1 MFYIFHGDDEF
12 TRSEAIA
19 ELKAKMGDPSWLA
32 LNTTI
37 LRGSGVTLDEIT
49 HACDSV
55 PFFGQRRLV
64 IVEDWLAQ
72 FEPSRQ
78 PNEGQ
83 EGDSLSPVVEKLI
96 AYLGRLPKTARLIF
110 VESRTLS
117 RRHPVVRYAQKAK
130 HGFVKEFARPRPGE
144 LTRWIQE
151 RLRAK
156 GGTITPSALA
166 QLAAFVGND
175 LRLLDMELEKLITY
189 VGTGRPINDRDVR
202 LLVAAV
208 QAANIFHL
216 VDALGH
222 RDSQRALAILR
233 ELLDAGHPPAYLM
246 YMITRQFR
254 ILLQVRELLDRH
266 LGPRQIQAELGLHPY
281 VAEKALRQARNFTPA
296 QIERMYDRLVEADE
310 AIKTGRA
317 DPGVALELLVVS
329 LVGMPAVTRRRR

>member
-1 MFYIFHGDDEF
+1 MFYVFHGDDEF

-32 LNTTI
+32 LNTTV
-37 LRGSGVTLDEIT
+37 LRGSDVTLAKIT
-49 HACDSV
+49 HVCDSV
-55 PFFGQRRLV
+55 PFFGERRLV
-64 IVEDWLAQ
+64 IVEDWLGQ
-72 FEPSRQ
+72 FEPGED
-78 PNEGQ
+78 EGQ
-83 EGDSLSPVVEKLI
+83 GGNGSSTTAEELI
-96 AYLGRLPKTARLIF
+96 AYLGRLPETARLIF
-110 VESRTLS
+110 VESRSLS
-117 RRHPVVRYAQKAK
+117 RKNPVVRYAERAR
-130 HGFVKEFARPRPGE
+130 HGFVKEFKRPRPGE
-144 LTRWIQE
+144 LNRWIQA

-175 LRLLDMELEKLITY
+175 LRLLDMELDKLITY
-189 VGTGRPINDRDVR
+189 VGTDRPINDRDVR

-208 QAANIFHL
+208 QESSIFRL
-216 VDALGH
+216 VDALGY
-222 RDSQRALAILR
+222 RDGQRALAILR

-296 QIERMYDRLVEADE
+296 QIERTYDRLVEADE
-310 AIKTGRA
+310 AMKTGRS
-317 DPGVALELLVVS
+317 DPGLALELLVVS

>member
-1 MFYIFHGDDEF
+1 MFYVFHGDDEF

-32 LNTTI
+32 LNTI
-37 LRGSGVTLDEIT
+37 VLRGTGVTLGEII

-55 PFFGQRRLV
+55 PFFGERRLV

-72 FEPSRQ
+72 FEPRDNAPREGDGGSRQ
-78 PNEGQ
+78 AE
-83 EGDSLSPVVEKLI
+83 EVI
-96 AYLGRLPKTARLIF
+96 AYLERLPETARLIF
-110 VESRTLS
+110 VESRSLS
-117 RRHPVVRYAQKAK
+117 RRNPVLRYAQRAK
-130 HGFVKEFARPRPGE
+130 HGLVKEFARPRPGE
-144 LTRWIQE
+144 LTRWIQD
-151 RLRAK
+151 RLRGK

-175 LRLLDMELEKLITY
+175 LRLLDMELDKLITY
-189 VGTGRPINDRDVR
+189 VGTDRPINDQDVR

-208 QAANIFHL
+208 QEASIFQL

-222 RDSQRALAILR
+222 RDGQRALAILR

-254 ILLQVRELLDRH
+254 ILLQVRELMSRH
-266 LGPRQIQAELGLHPY
+266 LGPRQIQAELGLHPH
-281 VAEKALRQARNFTPA
+281 VVEKALRQSRNFTPA
-296 QIERMYDRLVEADE
+296 QIEGTYDRLVEVDE

-317 DPGVALELLVVS
+317 EPGLALELLVVS
-329 LVGMPAVTRRRR
+329 LVGMRTVTPRRR